1 MWRWIEDWV
10 FRKVTGWD
18 WRRVLPWEFGRVVG
32 RRAWVC
38 MGGRGILPK
47 YLRVECGLEWLECW
61 LTC

>member
-1 MWRWIEDWV
+1 MSLWHVASVDR
-10 FRKVTGWD
+10 RQGWD
-18 WRRVLPWEFGRVVG
+18 WRRVLPWEFGRVEG

-47 YLRVECGLEWLECW
+47 YLRVECGPEWLECW